1 MSKRSWDSLQRT
13 RVWAASPWRRA
24 FNDEIAFPSGV
35 FGPLDMEPLRR
46 ADSSLRREDIF
57 SLKLTGER
65 AEGWA
70 DFCMLLGIK
79 EIEGRFLFE
88 WPLPS
93 GHGSETEIRRRQ
105 ATKPDGLP
113 HGHENYRG
121 VSLAV

>member
-65 AEGWA
+65 AAGHKTRWPAPRSRKLSRSFTRGLNELREGGGGFFFR
-70 DFCMLLGIK
+70 DGILGRGM
-79 EIEGRFLFE
+79 EQ
-88 WPLPS
+88 
-93 GHGSETEIRRRQ
+93 RR
-105 ATKPDGLP
+105 
-113 HGHENYRG
+113 
-121 VSLAV
+121 SL